1 MSEKN
6 SITHGP
12 KTVGGAMQHPMIL
25 LLPSF
30 PQTRP
35 TGPMQE
41 PCPEAPEEVDPSISV
56 WPLKDTGIP
65 SVRGWLPC
73 CWLTCSHLEQSN
85 RHPALG
91 TPEAPS
97 LDPPLAEAL
106 SLPARAGACVSGPG
120 DKHPV
125 PLWHQQ
131 ESFLWQIALQFLL
144 LSRTD
149 NLLPPSPGLSP

>member
-35 TGPMQE
+35 TGTMQE

-56 WPLKDTGIP
+56 
-65 SVRGWLPC
+65 
-73 CWLTCSHLEQSN
+73 
-85 RHPALG
+85 
-91 TPEAPS
+91 
-97 LDPPLAEAL
+97 
-106 SLPARAGACVSGPG
+106 
-120 DKHPV
+120 
-125 PLWHQQ
+125 
-131 ESFLWQIALQFLL
+131 
-144 LSRTD
+144 
-149 NLLPPSPGLSP
+149 